1 MRDKT
6 KKIIKIVLA
15 AVIAAGLLAAA
26 AVLLINAK
34 VRADTGGDLIWKITD
49 LSQMTGLLEAD
60 PGTAAEK
67 DVEALS
73 SLQEMDADCI
83 LILGAGIEDDSTPP
97 GCRSLAL

>member
-34 VRADTGGDLIWKITD
+34 VRADTGGELIW
-49 LSQMTGLLEAD
+49 
-60 PGTAAEK
+60 
-67 DVEALS
+67 
-73 SLQEMDADCI
+73 
-83 LILGAGIEDDSTPP
+83 
-97 GCRSLAL
+97 